1 MKTKDIKMENT
12 IEKESTI
19 NSDFS
24 NTLKTVLNAMSN
36 KILIDKKEYDE
47 LIKTKSNFDTEIK
60 SFITKYNSDRDLAYM
75 KYNNQINKLEEQC
88 SQKDIKITQLINE
101 IEQLRKQ
108 VKKQNRKW
116 TIF

>member
-1 MKTKDIKMENT
+1 MKTKDIKMENIT
-12 IEKESTI
+12 EKASTI

-24 NTLKTVLNAMSN
+24 ETLNTVLNAMSN
-36 KILIDKKEYDE
+36 KILIDKEEYDE
-47 LIKTKSNFDTEIK
+47 LIKTKSNFDSEIK
-60 SFITKYNSDRDLAYM
+60 SFMTKYNSDRDLEYM
-75 KYNNQINKLEEQC
+75 KYNNQINKLKEQC
-88 SQKDIKITQLINE
+88 SQKDIKTTQLIDE